1 MFSRCCNSCIKSWKN
16 DKISTK
22 NNKED
27 SKEGQDYPSG
37 KDDGKKN

>member
-16 DKISTK
+16 DKIFTK

-27 SKEGQDYPSG
+27 KEGQDYPSG
-37 KDDGKKN
+37 KDDWKKN